1 MKFLLL
7 PVPCALRRIMGWA
20 CALML
25 MGQGAA
31 AQKVFYRI
39 GSPTAPLRT
48 AHEVDSLMQ
57 AHRGQLAKSGFTL
70 AKRTVR
76 TVTRPDTV
84 IHELALNA
92 SNAAVTDSRAKLATF
107 VGKPLPAF
115 ALPDLAG
122 RLVSSRSLLG
132 HPVVINMWF
141 TTCAPCV
148 AEMPALNK
156 IRAEQAGSDAVFLA
170 ITYEEPRQVRNFLQH
185 HAFTYRHIPS
195 AGTYCRQFTHSFPI
209 SLFVDRT
216 GIVRRIDGGM
226 PWENGKASQVNDN
239 EFRAALELITQP

>member
-1 MKFLLL
+1 MKFSLLLL
-7 PVPCALRRIMGWA
+7 PGALLRLGVLVCALV
-20 CALML
+20 LP
-25 MGQGAA
+25 GQQSA

-48 AHEVDSLMQ
+48 AHQVDSMVEALGK
-57 AHRGQLAKSGFTL
+57 RVAKSGL
-70 AKRTVR
+70 ALTKKTVR
-76 TVTRPDTV
+76 TETRPDTV

-92 SNAAVTDSRAKLATF
+92 ANAAVTGNRTRLATF

-122 RLVSSRSLLG
+122 RPVSSGSLLG

-156 IRAEQAGSDAVFLA
+156 IRAEQGGSDVVFLA
-170 ITYEEPRQVRNFLQH
+170 LTYEESSRVRAFLKH
-185 HAFTYRHIPS
+185 HAFSYRHIPN
-195 AGTYCRQFTHSFPI
+195 AGAYCRQFTHSFPI
-209 SLFVDRT
+209 SIFIDRT
-216 GIVRRIDGGM
+216 GIVRHIDEGM
-226 PWENGKASQVNDN
+226 PWENGRAARVN
-239 EFRAALELITQP
+239 EAGFRAALQLITRP